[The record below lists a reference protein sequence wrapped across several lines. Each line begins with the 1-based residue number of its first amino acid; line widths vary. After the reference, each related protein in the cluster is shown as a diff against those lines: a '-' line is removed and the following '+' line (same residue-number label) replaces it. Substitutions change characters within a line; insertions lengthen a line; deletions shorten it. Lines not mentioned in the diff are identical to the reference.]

1 MSVAD
6 FFFESGTLFLRLVID
21 QQQKGS

>member
-6 FFFESGTLFLRLVID
+6 FFFESGTPFLRLVID

>member
-6 FFFESGTLFLRLVID
+6 FFFESGTSFLRLVID